1 MTCLCMEESNFQGFI
16 HSFFLMTFRTYRLS
30 QQVKPL
36 IWIECQVEKHSR
48 SRIEYLVQARSLFK
62 DRSTATS
69 VEIMLPL
76 PPDAISPV
84 VKSSQASSHLSWL

>member
-1 MTCLCMEESNFQGFI
+1 
-16 HSFFLMTFRTYRLS
+16 MTFFFGGFFIQTICVTCRTYRLS

-36 IWIECQVEKHSR
+36 IWVECQVEKHSR

-84 VKSSQASSHLSWL
+84 VKSSQVGPYLVWL